1 MSISSTPY
9 ASLQF
14 CGTRHSNAILTEP
27 LKNSEG
33 TEILRGY
40 AKLHTYLVH
49 KGFRPHTPWLDN
61 EASTA
66 LKQFDTN
73 NHI

>member
-1 MSISSTPY
+1 MIY
-9 ASLQF
+9 DYD
-14 CGTRHSNAILTEP
+14 SNAILTEP

-49 KGFRPHTPWLDN
+49 KGFRPRTPWLDN

-66 LKQFDTN
+66 LK
-73 NHI
+73 